1 MSDYR
6 TTPGKFKEF
15 IGTDNVA
22 RYFVPLESIGTPSDF
37 ACLDTEGLNSTLAD
51 DHVEKGYL
59 LSDLCFEFAL
69 ENGVMGVKVTADA
82 SEYLNEIVLDEL
94 SEAERFD

>member
-1 MSDYR
+1 
-6 TTPGKFKEF
+6 
-15 IGTDNVA
+15 
-22 RYFVPLESIGTPSDF
+22 
-37 ACLDTEGLNSTLAD
+37 LAD

-82 SEYLNEIVLDEL
+82 SEYLNEIALDEL

>member
-22 RYFVPLESIGTPSDF
+22 RYFVPLESIGTPSNF
-37 ACLDTEGLNSTLAD
+37 ACLDIEGLNSTLAD
-51 DHVEKGYL
+51 DHVENGYL
-59 LSDLCFEFAL
+59 LSDVRYEFAL

-82 SEYLNEIVLDEL
+82 SEYLNEL
-94 SEAERFD
+94 SEAELFD

>member
-6 TTPGKFKEF
+6 TTPDKFKEF

-37 ACLDTEGLNSTLAD
+37 ACLEMEGLNSTLAD
-51 DHVEKGYL
+51 DHVENGYL
-59 LSDLCFEFAL
+59 LADLNYEFAL
-69 ENGVMGVKVTADA
+69 QDGVMGIKVSADA
-82 SEYLNEIVLDEL
+82 SDYLNEIALNEL
-94 SEAERFD
+94 S